1 MKILLLGV
9 LIFGLI
15 GLIIPN
21 GFAENTVHIN
31 PLKDSYKFDNDILV
45 SGHVNFENGKA
56 IGLGL
61 GTGYSSTL
69 HVYDA
74 KNNRL
79 LHTDSQKLDNDNSFS
94 FLIQHGKFSE
104 KGIYEISVFYGPP
117 KENFRNTSFA
127 GSADLFVG
135 ISASEYKKQME
146 EKQRQLEEQRR
157 QAALAASQKASSN
170 RFNQDDNSWMLAVML
185 IFLVFVVIVLAKRG
199 AFNRGPYGSYDT
211 PVSMKQLWR
220 LRQEGYD
227 GPQPTSSREAHW
239 RIRDLFRGGDGTDI
253 PDRE

>member
-1 MKILLLGV
+1 MKILISGI
-9 LIFGLI
+9 LIFSLI
-15 GLIIPN
+15 GLILPN
-21 GFAENTVHIN
+21 AFAENTVQIN
-31 PLKDSYKFDNDILV
+31 SLKDSYNFDNDILL

-61 GTGYSSTL
+61 GMGYPATL
-69 HVYDA
+69 HVYD
-74 KNNRL
+74 KTNNRL

-94 FLIQHGKFSE
+94 FLIEHGKFNE
-104 KGIYEISVFYGPP
+104 KGIYEISIFYGPP

-146 EKQRQLEEQRR
+146 EKQRQLEEQQR
-157 QAALAASQKASSN
+157 QDALAASQKTSSN

-185 IFLVFVVIVLAKRG
+185 IFLIFVVIVAAKRG

-211 PVSMKQLWR
+211 PVSVKQLRR
-220 LRQEGYD
+220 LRNSGYD
-227 GPQPTSSREAHW
+227 GPMPQSSREAHW
-239 RIRDLFRGGDGTDI
+239 RIRDLLRGGDGTDI
-253 PDRE
+253 PDRD